1 MIFDATSNQTS
12 QIFHSDSI
20 SQETLG
26 YSGKLTEYSFD
37 QSPRGAGIH
46 DLPLRHTHEKLH
58 LGSLQTSRHIFTIGI
73 YTKYS
78 LHSLFT
84 GKISF
89 SFQPVKLRAFTGLNA
104 G

>member
-37 QSPRGAGIH
+37 QSPRGTGIH
-46 DLPLRHTHEKLH
+46 DLPLRHAHEKLQ
-58 LGSLQTSRHIFTIGI
+58 LGSLQTSRHIFNLRLGCIRSI
-73 YTKYS
+73 DYIVYA
-78 LHSLFT
+78 L
-84 GKISF
+84 
-89 SFQPVKLRAFTGLNA
+89 VKSVLAFNL
-104 G
+104 